1 MPPLPIAAAVRP
13 VVLALAPPA
22 PGLEGGTQSPC
33 LAPLGGS
40 RLLERLLGTLASQG
54 LRTPL
59 LVTGRSSGPALRAVL
74 GARVPVHEVADGD
87 RRAALETA
95 LARTEEDLLL
105 VHDAER
111 ALTPAATV
119 GAVLEAMAEDA
130 GASVDAVVP
139 VIAMTDSV
147 KQVLPA
153 GLRNIDR
160 STLAGLQSPRL
171 LRRAALTEAIAAP
184 AAPADAADRALGA
197 PRLDLHRYDEITAA
211 LAQGAQ
217 VRTVHGSHSGFA
229 VEDRLSFWQ
238 AQISLGLARDTSHR
252 HGLARRG

>member
-1 MPPLPIAAAVRP
+1 PLRRGEADAGQGAPDPRLRARARGEDRRGQRGDHPRRGPRLLSPSPDVPPLPIAAAVRP

-22 PGLEGGTQSPC
+22 PGLGGGPQSPC

-40 RLLERLLGTLASQG
+40 RLIERLLGTLAGQG
-54 LRTPL
+54 LPTPL
-59 LVTGRSSGPALRAVL
+59 LVTGRSSGPGLRAVL

-130 GASVDAVVP
+130 DASVDAVVP
-139 VIAMTDSV
+139 VVAMTDSV

-153 GLRNIDR
+153 
-160 STLAGLQSPRL
+160 
-171 LRRAALTEAIAAP
+171 
-184 AAPADAADRALGA
+184 
-197 PRLDLHRYDEITAA
+197 
-211 LAQGAQ
+211 
-217 VRTVHGSHSGFA
+217 
-229 VEDRLSFWQ
+229 
-238 AQISLGLARDTSHR
+238 
-252 HGLARRG
+252 

>member
-1 MPPLPIAAAVRP
+1 MPPLPVAAAVRP

-22 PGLEGGTQSPC
+22 PGLGRGTDSPC

-40 RLLERLLGTLASQG
+40 RLVERLLGTLARHG
-54 LRTPL
+54 LPTPL

-74 GARVPVHEVADGD
+74 GARVPVLEVADGD
-87 RRAALETA
+87 RRAALGTA

-119 GAVLEAMAEDA
+119 GAVLEAMTA
-130 GASVDAVVP
+130 GVDAVVP
-139 VIAMTDSV
+139 VVAMTDSV
-147 KQVLPA
+147 KQVLPD

-160 STLAGLQSPRL
+160 STVAGLQSPRL
-171 LRRAALTEAIAAP
+171 LRRAVLAEAIAPP
-184 AAPADAADRALGA
+184 AHTADRALGA
-197 PRLDLHRYDEITAA
+197 LGFDEITVA